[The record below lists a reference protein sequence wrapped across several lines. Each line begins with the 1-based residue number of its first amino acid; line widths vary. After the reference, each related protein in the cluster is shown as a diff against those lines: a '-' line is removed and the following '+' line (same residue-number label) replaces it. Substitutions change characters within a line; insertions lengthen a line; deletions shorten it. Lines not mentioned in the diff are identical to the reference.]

1 MSVEVAKL
9 PLDKTV
15 LKHVEGLGFRGY
27 GWGHKYWQLCLQPR
41 THALLG
47 GSGDLVTR
55 LIMGIIGVSI
65 WVIGVLHLR
74 TKSP

>member
-1 MSVEVAKL
+1 MSDEVAKL
-9 PLDKTV
+9 PLE
-15 LKHVEGLGFRGY
+15 HVEGFGFRGY
-27 GWGHKYWQLCLQPR
+27 GWGHKHWQLCLQPR

-55 LIMGIIGVSI
+55 LIMGKIGLTL
-65 WVIGVLHLR
+65 WVIGVIHLL